1 MMEKT
6 RKPGRRPHTPDADRA
21 EQLRQ
26 AKRRQRAR
34 QRGAGIV
41 HVQLELP
48 AEQADRLR
56 AARREP
62 RFTAALG
69 AFLDDAVVDLHAW
82 TALRELAWN
91 RRDRWIPAQEALA
104 LYERNWRFVDERR
117 LDPAEAELIQRLKAR
132 HGGGAMS
139 A

>member
-1 MMEKT
+1 M
-6 RKPGRRPHTPDADRA
+6 
-21 EQLRQ
+21 
-26 AKRRQRAR
+26 
-34 QRGAGIV
+34 

-48 AEQADRLR
+48 AEQAEKLR

-62 RFTAALG
+62 RFATALG
-69 AFLDDAVVDLHAW
+69 AFLDEAVVDLRAW
-82 TALRELAWN
+82 PALREVAWN

-117 LDPAEAELIQRLKAR
+117 LDPAEARLIERLRAR
-132 HGGGAMS
+132 HGGGAMN

>member
-1 MMEKT
+1 MEKT
-6 RKPGRRPHTPDADRA
+6 RKSGRARTSKAQRA

-34 QRGAGIV
+34 QQGAGIV

-48 AEQADRLR
+48 AEQANKLR

-62 RFTAALG
+62 RFTAALE
-69 AFLDDAVVDLHAW
+69 AFLDEAVVDLRAW
-82 TALRELAWN
+82 PALRELAWN

-104 LYERNWRFVDERR
+104 LYERNWRFVDEHR
-117 LDPAEAELIQRLKAR
+117 LDPTEARLIERLRAR
-132 HGGGAMS
+132 HGGGAMNG
-139 A
+139 